1 MRAFWRAAISEE
13 HANGVGEI
21 ILWCHYTGSRGH
33 HTPHLLGNGHRGKV
47 KVWQLDVRR
56 DPPRLIAGEELTRRR
71 NLAIV
76 GRVHGCV
83 PRSTDHASPDV

>member
-47 KVWQLDVRR
+47 KVWQLDVGR
-56 DPPRLIAGEELTRRR
+56 DPPRLVAPMKRAPAFIIAYTSDSSFC
-71 NLAIV
+71 
-76 GRVHGCV
+76 H
-83 PRSTDHASPDV
+83 